1 MYEFESSYWWYRGIH
16 RALIDIVKS
25 LPLVPQAKLLDA
37 GCGTGKNLE
46 NLTLE
51 VSKDSFG
58 FDLSRHAAPFWPKR
72 ELSKVCLGS
81 INNIPYRSDT
91 FDAVISVDVLECD
104 EVNEIE
110 ACTELV
116 RVLKTG
122 GFLILVVPAYEWL
135 KSKEHHKA
143 VHASRRYS
151 RTSLMRLLGNAPV
164 EVLRITHFF
173 ASLLPAVA
181 AYRTLQ
187 KFSANRSQDAPRSEL
202 RPLPS
207 VVNGALFKMVSVER
221 ILLRYLDLPFG
232 SSMVAI
238 ARKIYKP

>member
-1 MYEFESSYWWYRGIH
+1 MDV
-16 RALIDIVKS
+16 LKS
-25 LPLVPQAKLLDA
+25 LPLGPKTKLLDA

-51 VSKDSFG
+51 VSEDSYG
-58 FDLSRHAAPFWPKR
+58 FDLSRHAAPFWSKR
-72 ELSKVCLGS
+72 GLSKVCLAS
-81 INNIPYRSDT
+81 INTIPYRSDT

-110 ACTELV
+110 AYSELV
-116 RVLKTG
+116 RVLKPG
-122 GFLILVVPAYEWL
+122 GYLILVVPAYEWL

-151 RTSLMRLLGNAPV
+151 RTTLLRLLGSAPV

-181 AYRTLQ
+181 AYRYLQ
-187 KFSANRSQDAPRSEL
+187 KYTASRNQDAPRSEL
-202 RPLPS
+202 RPLPG
-207 VVNGALFKMVSVER
+207 VVNGALFKLVSVER
-221 ILLRYLDLPFG
+221 ILLRYLDLPLG
-232 SSMVAI
+232 SSMIAI
-238 ARKIYKP
+238 VRKAGQA